1 MVFKQVGSDTDNL
14 MNRFGLLGKSLAN
27 IKSDFTNGQ
36 GWRSFTNIV
45 SKEDLANFEKFQQEL
60 KKGASYHK
68 AFNNNL
74 ATSHT
79 YIQKQASDLR
89 RLKTEQNLL
98 NRQYNR
104 GKISQEEYNAALSA
118 NKTQML
124 ALTAKTKGLT
134 LAQKAAIV
142 TSKAMGIALKSAF
155 YIGVG
160 LLVNAIISGIS
171 KLVNKQKEAKEK
183 AEELREET
191 IQNAEAAKE
200 ESDKIAELI
209 SQYEK
214 YKDITNYTTEDK
226 TELKSIQD
234 EFIESLGSE
243 ADALDL
249 VNGKYEE
256 NIKKI
261 RELATEKL
269 KQNENT
275 LITSR
280 QYAQDD
286 FENNVENG
294 FLLRNEFSEEYNNDA
309 LIKQIGDIYRE
320 INKEIDGFSLAFDD
334 SSEGFN
340 AADSGIKMQ
349 NLLRLN
355 LDEGLSAEEKVKA
368 LTEAIEI
375 FKERNLTDTKTFERL
390 VNLQKGYQNQ
400 VDTYV
405 NATNDLADNMLSRY
419 SLENGTP
426 DGLSEKEFGDWL
438 NGLLET
444 VQDGDDDLRDAIK
457 SMAITEY
464 GVSFEQSDIFDVT
477 TATRTIDDALS
488 EYKDKVSDFLSEK
501 EKIEAA
507 AKEQIENGSI
517 SSKTASEL
525 LDLNYGSAIEYDKE
539 TKSYKLLGSELENII
554 GLREKEAKA
563 KLESEK
569 TDLTS
574 KTNAERERLTK
585 LRDSIKDSVGQ
596 KYYQDKIDNLNK
608 QFEEAVKTIDSN
620 LGLIDSSI
628 STVSDDIF
636 DSTSKLDEYTES
648 IKKLSDSVNV
658 AQTAMKEQTENG
670 KLSADTINSLSEAGL
685 SAAMSY
691 NEQTGETYLLV
702 DALKELT
709 QEQINNQRNNLNQTI
724 SETTSKVKEL
734 KEQYDKLSKSIN
746 SASDVKLLKSIK
758 DQINSGEGLLSSL
771 QDKIAQTDSLEI
783 SSVSDSS
790 DEYLKSVRAAFEKE
804 RDNLD
809 YSHDMDLISDEE
821 YYNSLS
827 ALNERYFK
835 DKADFLDDYRKY
847 EVEVYKGLK
856 QLREKDSKSESS
868 EAAKDAFE
876 QKKADLDYSHDM
888 DLITDEEYYNT
899 LRDLNEEYFK
909 DKTDLL
915 DEYRKYEV
923 EVYKG
928 LKQIQIDA
936 IQKQIDALKSV
947 NEEKQQEIDLEK
959 AKIAL
964 ENAKKQKSL
973 AVYDSERG
981 WIRETDRSAI
991 DSAQKEYDDLVLDK
1005 KINALENLI
1014 ESIEKGTAISNT
1026 AESNNVTDVVKA
1038 ADNIKQN
1045 IENSK
1050 VEPKLEV
1057 SDVKNPVYTP
1067 IDRNDTVFWL
1077 LKNYFNV
1084 KMDDDKLRAGIK
1096 KFQNAVLGDSNAT
1109 TRRIYENGVSATEKR
1124 ALQNVTNNS
1133 QNIAINNVNVTA
1145 NNPQEFV
1152 SQMEQIAAKKFD
1164 DKFPKAMDDF
1174 GRGLKLYRMNHR

>member
-45 SKEDLANFEKFQQEL
+45 GKEDLVNFEKFQQEL

-98 NRQYNR
+98 NRQYNQ

-160 LLVNAIISGIS
+160 LLVDAIISGFS
-171 KLVNKQKEAKEK
+171 KFVNGQKEAKKE
-183 AEELREET
+183 AEELREKT
-191 IQNAEAAKE
+191 IQNAEAVKE

-214 YKDITNYTTEDK
+214 YKDIINYTTEDK

-243 ADALDL
+243 ADALNL

-275 LITSR
+275 LITNR

-286 FENNVENG
+286 FENNVKNG
-294 FLLRNEFSEEYNNDA
+294 FLVRDEETKTKNDDA
-309 LIKQIGDIYRE
+309 LMNQLMTVYQEIGE
-320 INKEIDGFSLAFDD
+320 EIDGFNLAIDPI
-334 SSEGFN
+334 
-340 AADSGIKMQ
+340 AAHDMLQ
-349 NLLRLN
+349 DVLRLN

-400 VDTYV
+400 VDAYV

-426 DGLSEKEFGDWL
+426 DGLSEKEFSDWL

-464 GVSFEQSDIFDVT
+464 GGSFEQSDIFDVT
-477 TATRTIDDALS
+477 TATRAIDDALS

-709 QEQINNQRNNLNQTI
+709 QEQINNERNNLNQTI

-746 SASDVKLLKSIK
+746 SANDVKLLKSIK

-771 QDKIAQTDSLEI
+771 QDKIAQTDSLEL

-1026 AESNNVTDVVKA
+1026 AENNNVADVVKA

-1057 SDVKNPVYTP
+1057 SDAKNPVYTP

-1133 QNIAINNVNVTA
+1133 QNIAISNVNVTA

>member
-27 IKSDFTNGQ
+27 IKNDFANGQ

-45 SKEDLANFEKFQQEL
+45 SEKDLANFEKFQQEL
-60 KKGASYHK
+60 ETTSYHK

-74 ATSHT
+74 KTSHT
-79 YIQKQASDLR
+79 YIQQQASELR
-89 RLKTEQNLL
+89 RLTTEQNLL
-98 NRQYNR
+98 NRQYNQ
-104 GKISQEEYNAALSA
+104 GKISQEEYNAALSV
-118 NKTQML
+118 NKTQIL
-124 ALTAKTKGLT
+124 ALTAQTKGLT

-142 TSKAMGIALKSAF
+142 TSKAVGIALKFAF
-155 YIGVG
+155 NIGVG

-191 IQNAEAAKE
+191 IQSAEAAKE
-200 ESDKIAELI
+200 ESDKVADLI

-214 YKDITNYTTEDK
+214 YKDITNYTTENK

-234 EFIESLGSE
+234 DLIESLGSE

-256 NIKKI
+256 NIKKLQ
-261 RELATEKL
+261 RLSAEKL

-275 LITSR
+275 LIVNR

-286 FENNVENG
+286 VNNNVQNDFWFRNELEEKVNDVFQAALELDKKVNG
-294 FLLRNEFSEEYNNDA
+294 FDMP
-309 LIKQIGDIYRE
+309 
-320 INKEIDGFSLAFDD
+320 
-334 SSEGFN
+334 
-340 AADSGIKMQ
+340 DSGGLAYEK
-349 NLLRLN
+349 LF
-355 LDEGLSAEEKVKA
+355 LDGNLSAEEKVKA

-426 DGLSEKEFGDWL
+426 DGLSEKEFSGWL

-464 GVSFEQSDIFDVT
+464 GGSFEQSDIFDVT
-477 TATRTIDDALS
+477 TATRAIDDALS

-501 EKIEAA
+501 EKIETAV
-507 AKEQIENGSI
+507 KEQVENGSI

-525 LDLNYGSAIEYDKE
+525 FDLNYDSAIEYDKE
-539 TKSYKLLGSELENII
+539 TNSYKLLASELENII

-596 KYYQDKIDNLNK
+596 KYYQDKIENLNK

-636 DSTSKLDEYTES
+636 DSTSKLDEYAES
-648 IKKLSDSVNV
+648 IKKLSDSVNI

-758 DQINSGEGLLSSL
+758 DQINSGEGLLSGL
-771 QDKIAQTDSLEI
+771 QDKIAQTDSLEL

-868 EAAKDAFE
+868 EAAKNAFE

-1005 KINALENLI
+1005 KINALESLI
-1014 ESIEKGTAISNT
+1014 ESIEKGTAVSNT
-1026 AESNNVTDVVKA
+1026 VDSNNVADIVKA

-1057 SDVKNPVYTP
+1057 SDAKNPVYTP
-1067 IDRNDTVFWL
+1067 IDKNDTVFWL

-1084 KMDDDKLRAGIK
+1084 KMDDDKLRAGIE
-1096 KFQNAVLGDSNAT
+1096 KFQNAVLGNSNAT

-1133 QNIAINNVNVTA
+1133 QNIAISNVNVTA